1 MASRTETARPGWL
14 ASARADGAKRRA
26 IVTPE
31 GIALPVTLAPR
42 GDRAA
47 ALILDLIFI
56 YAPIVAIVILFVIM
70 ALGGAGSNWILG
82 MVILVSFL
90 VRSFYFVFF
99 ELRWQGVTPG
109 KRILKLRVIDR
120 KGGELTAG
128 AVFARNLM
136 REVEVFMP
144 IQLLLSLG
152 AGTLAD
158 LLMLAWAAIFVF
170 LPFFNRDCLRA
181 GDLVGGTWVIR
192 DPKAVLVED
201 VAERAAEG
209 PAMRAATGP
218 AIEFT
223 PEQLSHYGIYE
234 LQTLEE
240 VLRQDGPNAQHTRAE
255 VARRI
260 QRKIGWPEHRAVN
273 ATDFLEAFYAAQR
286 GRLERGLL
294 FGKRRE
300 SKYDED

>member
-1 MASRTETARPGWL
+1 MASPAETARPGWP
-14 ASARADGAKRRA
+14 SIGRSGGAKRRA

-31 GIALPVTLAPR
+31 GVALPVTLAPR

-47 ALILDLIFI
+47 ALLLDLIFI
-56 YAPIVAIVILFVIM
+56 YAPIVGIVILFGIM
-70 ALGGAGSNWILG
+70 WLGGAGSNWILG
-82 MVILVSFL
+82 MAILISFL

-144 IQLLLSLG
+144 LQLLLSLG

-170 LPFFNRDCLRA
+170 MPFLNSDSLRA

-209 PAMRAATGP
+209 PAVRSASGT

-223 PEQLSHYGIYE
+223 PEQLGHYGIYE

-240 VLRQDGPNAQHTRAE
+240 VLREEGPYAEDTRAE
-255 VARRI
+255 IARRI
-260 QRKIGWPEHRAVN
+260 QRKIGWPQNRAVD
-273 ATDFLEAFYAAQR
+273 AKAFLEAFYAAQR

-300 SKYDED
+300 SKYDEE